1 MGGSDR
7 TGGGERMTPRE
18 KHLQEMRELRQA
30 IEKTKSPYAKRDYQ
44 KALKRKERELSEYD
58 RRWGK

>member
-1 MGGSDR
+1 
-7 TGGGERMTPRE
+7 MTPRE